1 MMRVEAIPALIRQGG
16 ISRGTLWVTV
26 AIAVYLL
33 AYFLSRNYVSTDFG
47 DFPKAW
53 ELPIQEPIDSLFE
66 WTGNNFSWFFNPIS
80 DVIDKGLDWLETFL
94 LWLPWTVA
102 FGVTTLLGLKLW
114 GKGLAILCGA
124 SLIFIGL
131 IGFWD
136 SAMITLSIMGVSV
149 LIAVAVAIPVG
160 ILVAFSNR
168 FEAVVRPILDTMQVL
183 PPFVYL
189 IPALI
194 LFGVSGTQSVF
205 LTVVYSIPPA
215 IRLTNLGI
223 RQVPRETIETALSHG
238 STTLQTLFQVQI
250 PLARR
255 SIMMGV
261 NQTIMMAMA
270 MVIIT
275 ALVGSGGLGREV
287 WTALRQIDSGKG
299 LESGVAIVLL
309 AIVLDRLSYALA
321 REDIKAPPPNTNT
334 SKVDSLNSTKPGV
347 AGAEK
352 LGNLLTHFRLLIG
365 GVAVIVLLLII
376 SVVLDGAKEFP
387 QRWTFSF
394 AEPVNYAADWMAVNL
409 HFITSW
415 VRDSLF
421 RELAFAPIQT
431 LLLWLPWPAMIVL
444 TAALAYVTAGR
455 GAAVLTV
462 LGLLFVG
469 MGGVWDL
476 TIDTLS
482 QVLTAGVF
490 TVVAGICI
498 GVLVSRSRTFEAIL
512 RPILDTMQT
521 MPIFVYLIPV
531 IMLWGVGPHI
541 GVLATVVYALPPV
554 VRMTSLGI
562 SQVPPQVMETA
573 QSHGSTRLQTL
584 TQVQLPLAMPTIM
597 MGINQTVILVLA
609 MVIIAGLVGGG
620 GLGQEV
626 YDSYVHLE
634 MGDGLISG
642 MAIVFMAMVLDR
654 MSQGKRG
661 QVRVFAVGRQQKLR
675 ERNGK
680 RAGRPG
686 E

>member
-1 MMRVEAIPALIRQGG
+1 MMRVEAVPGLIRQGG
-16 ISRGTLWVTV
+16 RHRRVLWGAV

-47 DFPKAW
+47 DFPGAW
-53 ELPIQEPIDSLFE
+53 ELPIQEPIDTFFE
-66 WTGNNFSWFFNPIS
+66 WIGVNLSWFFNPIS
-80 DVIDKGLDWLETFL
+80 DVIDQGLEWLEAFL

-102 FGVTTLLGLKLW
+102 IGATALLGFKLW
-114 GKGLAILCGA
+114 GRGLAILCAAG
-124 SLIFIGL
+124 LIFIGL

-149 LIAVAVAIPVG
+149 LIAVAVAIPAG

-168 FEAVVRPILDTMQVL
+168 IEAVVRPILDMMQVL

-189 IPALI
+189 IPALV

-238 STTLQTLFQVQI
+238 STTLQTLFQVQL

-275 ALVGSGGLGREV
+275 ALVGAGGLGREV
-287 WTALRQIDSGKG
+287 WTAMRQIDSGKG

-309 AIVLDRLSYALA
+309 AIILDRLSYALA
-321 REDIKAPPPNTNT
+321 REDLKATPENTT
-334 SKVDSLNSTKPGV
+334 TPKGGSLLSTKPGGAV
-347 AGAEK
+347 AEK
-352 LGNLLTHFRLLIG
+352 LGHLLTHFRLQIG
-365 GVAVIVLLLII
+365 GAAVIVLLLIV
-376 SVVLDGAKEFP
+376 SAVVGGAKEFP
-387 QRWTFSF
+387 QGWTFSV
-394 AEPVNYAADWMAVNL
+394 AEQINGAVDWMAVNL
-409 HFITSW
+409 HFITSFI
-415 VRDSLF
+415 RDSLF
-421 RELAFAPIQT
+421 REFGFAPIQT
-431 LLLWLPWPAMIVL
+431 LLLWLPWPALIIV
-444 TAALAYVTAGR
+444 AATLAYVTAGR
-455 GAAVLTV
+455 GVAVLAA

-469 MGGVWDL
+469 IGGVWDV
-476 TIDTLS
+476 TMDTLS

-490 TVVAGICI
+490 TVTVGIFI
-498 GVLVSRSRTFEAIL
+498 GVLASQSKTFDAIL

-531 IMLWGVGPHI
+531 IMLWGIGPLI
-541 GVLATVVYALPPV
+541 GIIATAVYALPPV

-562 SQVPPQVMETA
+562 SQVSPQVIETA

-597 MGINQTVILVLA
+597 MGINQTVIMVLA

-626 YDSYVHLE
+626 YVSSIYLR

-654 MSQGKRG
+654 MTQGKRG
-661 QVRVFAVGRQQKLR
+661 RVRVFTVDR
-675 ERNGK
+675 
-680 RAGRPG
+680 
-686 E
+686 